1 MGSCIS
7 TTLAPSLPKAK
18 LEFKNSHGKYIS
30 LAPDLKPPQNREKME
45 ESTQAYLLELK
56 VNGERMDYGI
66 KKKTLVLGSSEN
78 VKFCGQKGFFSTVVA
93 AYNNHYILRT
103 CPEDWWM
110 SIRKVSTDWNQN
122 TTHSVPEFSSE
133 DLKSQQAHAHIWNL
147 QRLWK

>member
-18 LEFKNSHGKYIS
+18 FEFKNSHGKYIS
-30 LAPDLKPPQNREKME
+30 LAPHLKPPQNREKME

-93 AYNNHYILRT
+93 AYNNHYILKT

-110 SIRKVSTDWNQN
+110 SIRKVSTYYGIKIQL
-122 TTHSVPEFSSE
+122 TVSLSSV
-133 DLKSQQAHAHIWNL
+133 L
-147 QRLWK
+147 RT

>member
-30 LAPDLKPPQNREKME
+30 LAPYLKPPQNREKME

-56 VNGERMDYGI
+56 VNGERMNYGI
-66 KKKTLVLGSSEN
+66 EKKTLVLGSSEN

-93 AYNNHYILRT
+93 AYNNHYILKT

-110 SIRKVSTDWNQN
+110 SIRKVSTYYGIKIQL
-122 TTHSVPEFSSE
+122 TVSLSSV
-133 DLKSQQAHAHIWNL
+133 L
-147 QRLWK
+147 RT